1 MYVSLQISGV
11 ENILSAI
18 DSGQNINMI
27 LVDRD
32 EDCEHLLE
40 RCRTEKIKVV
50 EGSSND
56 LWRMSA
62 NGQQK
67 ALALIG
73 REPEGTLDEVF
84 DRDGA
89 IWLFDGVEYAP
100 NLGFGIR
107 TAEVS
112 GATAVIINVKKTHE
126 ERRTIRRAS
135 MRATRF
141 IPVVYASTEEIISKC
156 NRRIV
161 VAEDIGKKTPW
172 ETNLTGN
179 VLLVVGAE
187 NAGVSNDVL
196 EAADEV
202 VKLPMPG
209 FVPSYNLQVAISAL
223 GMERLRQIQMFQQN
237 DNPS

>member
-18 DSGQNINMI
+18 DSGQNIKMI

-67 ALALIG
+67 DLALIG

-89 IWLFDGVEYAP
+89 IWLFE
-100 NLGFGIR
+100 
-107 TAEVS
+107 
-112 GATAVIINVKKTHE
+112 
-126 ERRTIRRAS
+126 
-135 MRATRF
+135 
-141 IPVVYASTEEIISKC
+141 
-156 NRRIV
+156 
-161 VAEDIGKKTPW
+161 
-172 ETNLTGN
+172 
-179 VLLVVGAE
+179 
-187 NAGVSNDVL
+187 
-196 EAADEV
+196 
-202 VKLPMPG
+202 
-209 FVPSYNLQVAISAL
+209 
-223 GMERLRQIQMFQQN
+223 
-237 DNPS
+237 